1 MSFHKLL
8 VALDDSE
15 LSKAVFDQAVALAQL
30 TGAQLLLFGGI
41 SDDLLLAPTALS
53 AEMGALN
60 AGLVNS
66 TYQVQQANFA
76 NHAEALQALLQH
88 YCEAAQ
94 SKGLQAETVF
104 KPGDVEV
111 LLCAIAQE
119 WSADLIVVG
128 RRGRKGLSEALLG
141 SVSNYAVHH
150 AHCAVLV
157 IQGETGTDTPQ
168 KLD

>member
-15 LSKAVFDQAVALAQL
+15 LSKVVFDQAIVLAQL
-30 TGAQLLLFGGI
+30 TEAKLLLFSGI
-41 SDDLLLAPTALS
+41 SDDLLIAPTPLS
-53 AEMGALN
+53 AEMG
-60 AGLVNS
+60 GLSADLMSN

-76 NHAEALQALLQH
+76 NHAEMLQALLQH

-94 SKGLQAETVF
+94 AKGLQAETVF
-104 KPGDVEV
+104 KPGDVEA

-119 WSADLIVVG
+119 WGADLIVVG

-150 AHCAVLV
+150 AHCSVLV
-157 IQGETGTDTPQ
+157 IQGDTGTHV
-168 KLD
+168 